1 MNLNKALLFLI
12 SVIFIFVSIFMI
24 KHEIKDVAK
33 KYLPIKVQSIIKI
46 LKNDKSFSKRLN
58 NDYNVNFLPI
68 TQFIE
73 LNYASFRLD
82 FVNTAK
88 ASYFQR
94 LVKKT
99 NK

>member
-24 KHEIKDVAK
+24 KHEINDVAK

-46 LKNDKSFSKRLN
+46 LKNYKSFSKRLN

-68 TQFIE
+68 YQTTVVRFMEHLTGNKVLLQ
-73 LNYASFRLD
+73 LYP
-82 FVNTAK
+82 FVHQSLTP
-88 ASYFQR
+88 Y
-94 LVKKT
+94 
-99 NK
+99 